1 MNELDDIYSLIKFLR
16 FTPFDSLEMWNN
28 IFNNKTIKSQYNN
41 SRLNNLRSLM
51 KTVCL
56 RRTKD
61 MKFNGSWKESRNSDL
76 KNNYVTF
83 LEMILRLRQI
93 CNHIQ
98 LLYKRQINQI
108 NGIDNKEE
116 IGNLNDFKISFKIE
130 ALVEFLNQ
138 NNDDDKSV

>member
-1 MNELDDIYSLIKFLR
+1 MNE

-61 MKFNGSWKESRNSDL
+61 MKFNGCPIVCLSTINYYGHKIKFKTDERKIYDKMESDTKE
-76 KNNYVTF
+76 
-83 LEMILRLRQI
+83 
-93 CNHIQ
+93 
-98 LLYKRQINQI
+98 
-108 NGIDNKEE
+108 
-116 IGNLNDFKISFKIE
+116 
-130 ALVEFLNQ
+130 
-138 NNDDDKSV
+138 